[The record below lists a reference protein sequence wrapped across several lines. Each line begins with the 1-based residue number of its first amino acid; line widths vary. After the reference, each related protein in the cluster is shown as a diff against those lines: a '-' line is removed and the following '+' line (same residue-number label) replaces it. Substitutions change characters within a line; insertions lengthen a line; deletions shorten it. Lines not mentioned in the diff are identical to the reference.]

1 MVVVNMIVTAL
12 FGVGVLFAL
21 VGAIG
26 LLRLPDFYTR
36 LHATGKC
43 DTLGGGLIILGA
55 MIYHIFRYPETLLV
69 TAKLAFLVVFIFIAN
84 PTATHA
90 IMKAAYKTG
99 VKPWRLGEERKG
111 R

>member
-1 MVVVNMIVTAL
+1 MVIVHGVVVVLLGA
-12 FGVGVLFAL
+12 GVFFTL
-21 VGAIG
+21 VGSIG
-26 LLRLPDFYTR
+26 LLRFPDFYTR

-55 MIYHIFRYPETLLV
+55 IIYHLFQYPETLLV
-69 TAKLAFLVVFIFIAN
+69 PAKLAFLIFFIFIAN

-99 VKPWRLGEERKG
+99 VKPWRLGEER

>member
-1 MVVVNMIVTAL
+1 MVIVHVVVTAL
-12 FGVGVLFAL
+12 LGSGVFFTL
-21 VGAIG
+21 VGSIG
-26 LLRLPDFYTR
+26 LLRFPDFYTR

-55 MIYHIFRYPETLLV
+55 LTYHFFQYPETLLV
-69 TAKLAFLVVFIFIAN
+69 PAKLAFLIFFIFIAN

-90 IMKAAYKTG
+90 LMKAAYKTG
-99 VKPWRLGEERKG
+99 LKPWRLGEER

>member
-1 MVVVNMIVTAL
+1 MVIVHVIAAVL
-12 FGVGVLFAL
+12 LGSGVFFTL
-21 VGAIG
+21 VGSIG
-26 LLRLPDFYTR
+26 LLRFPDFYTR

-55 MIYHIFRYPETLLV
+55 GIYQFFAYSESVLV
-69 TAKLAFLVVFIFIAN
+69 LAKLAFLIFFIFIAN

-90 IMKAAYKTG
+90 LMKAAYKTG
-99 VKPWRLGEERKG
+99 LKPWRLGEER

>member
-1 MVVVNMIVTAL
+1 MVIVNIIVTAF
-12 FGVGVLFAL
+12 FGAGVFFLL
-21 VGAIG
+21 IGSVG
-26 LLRLPDFYTR
+26 LLRFPDFYTR

-43 DTLGGGLIILGA
+43 DTLGAGLIILGA
-55 MIYHIFRYPETLLV
+55 MIYHLFQYSGTLLV
-69 TAKLAFLVVFIFIAN
+69 IAKLAFLVFFIFIAN

-90 IMKAAYKTG
+90 IMKAAYKAG

>member
-1 MVVVNMIVTAL
+1 MVLVHLLVAIFLAG
-12 FGVGVLFAL
+12 GVFFLL
-21 VGAIG
+21 VGSIG

-43 DTLGGGLIILGA
+43 DTLGVGLIILGLL
-55 MIYHIFRYPETLLV
+55 IYHLFYYSQYPLVPVRLVFLIF
-69 TAKLAFLVVFIFIAN
+69 FIFIAN

-90 IMKAAYKTG
+90 ILKAAYRTG
-99 VKPWRLGEERKG
+99 VKPWKLGEER

>member
-1 MVVVNMIVTAL
+1 MVIVHGVVMAL
-12 FGVGVLFAL
+12 LGAGVFFTL
-21 VGAIG
+21 VGSIG
-26 LLRLPDFYTR
+26 LLRFPDFYTR

-55 MIYHIFRYPETLLV
+55 IIYHLFQYPETLLV
-69 TAKLAFLVVFIFIAN
+69 PAKLAFLIFFIFIAN

-99 VKPWRLGEERKG
+99 LKPWRLGEER

>member
-1 MVVVNMIVTAL
+1 MVLVHVVVTVLLGA
-12 FGVGVLFAL
+12 GVFFIL
-21 VGAIG
+21 VGSIG

-43 DTLGGGLIILGA
+43 DTLGGGLVILGA
-55 MIYHIFRYPETLLV
+55 AIYHFFQYPETLLV
-69 TAKLAFLVVFIFIAN
+69 PAKLAFLIFFIFIAN

-99 VKPWRLGEERKG
+99 VKPWRLGEER

>member
-1 MVVVNMIVTAL
+1 MVIVNGVVIAL
-12 FGVGVLFAL
+12 LGVGIFFLL
-21 VGAIG
+21 VGSIG
-26 LLRLPDFYTR
+26 LLRFPDFYTR

-55 MIYHIFRYPETLLV
+55 LIYHFFQYPETPLV
-69 TAKLAFLVVFIFIAN
+69 PAKLAFLIFFIFMAN

-90 IMKAAYKTG
+90 LMKAAYKTG
-99 VKPWRLGEERKG
+99 LKPWRLGDER

>member
-1 MVVVNMIVTAL
+1 MVLVHVVVTVLLGA
-12 FGVGVLFAL
+12 GVFFIL
-21 VGAIG
+21 VGSIG
-26 LLRLPDFYTR
+26 LLRFPDFYTR

-43 DTLGGGLIILGA
+43 DTLGGGLVLLGA
-55 MIYHIFRYPETLLV
+55 GIYHFFQYPETLLV
-69 TAKLAFLVVFIFIAN
+69 PAKLAFLIFFIFIAN

-99 VKPWRLGEERKG
+99 VKPWRLGEER

>member
-1 MVVVNMIVTAL
+1 MVIVNIIVT
-12 FGVGVLFAL
+12 VLLAAGIFFFL
-21 VGAIG
+21 VGSIG
-26 LLRLPDFYTR
+26 LLRFPDFYTR

-43 DTLGGGLIILGA
+43 DTLGGGLVILGA
-55 MIYHIFRYPETLLV
+55 IIYHFFQYPETLLV
-69 TAKLAFLVVFIFIAN
+69 PAKLAFLVFFIFIAN

-99 VKPWRLGEERKG
+99 VKPWRLGEER

>member
-1 MVVVNMIVTAL
+1 MVIVNIIVTAL
-12 FGVGVLFAL
+12 LGIGVFFTL
-21 VGAIG
+21 VGSVG
-26 LLRLPDFYTR
+26 LLRFPDFYTR

-43 DTLGGGLIILGA
+43 DTLGGGLIILGG
-55 MIYHIFRYPETLLV
+55 MIYHFFHYPETLLV
-69 TAKLAFLVVFIFIAN
+69 PAKLAFLVFFIFIAN

-99 VKPWRLGEERKG
+99 VEPWRLGEER

>member
-1 MVVVNMIVTAL
+1 MLIVHIIVTL
-12 FGVGVLFAL
+12 FLGTGLFFTL
-21 VGAIG
+21 VGSIG
-26 LLRLPDFYTR
+26 LLRFPDLYTR

-55 MIYHIFRYPETLLV
+55 LIYHFFQYSGVPLV
-69 TAKLAFLVVFIFIAN
+69 PAKLIFLIIFIFIAN

-90 IMKAAYKTG
+90 LMKAAYKTG
-99 VKPWRLGEERKG
+99 LKPWRLGEER

>member
-1 MVVVNMIVTAL
+1 MVIVNGVVIAL
-12 FGVGVLFAL
+12 LGVGIFFLL
-21 VGAIG
+21 VGSIG
-26 LLRLPDFYTR
+26 LLRFPDFYTR

-55 MIYHIFRYPETLLV
+55 LIYHFFQYPETPLV
-69 TAKLAFLVVFIFIAN
+69 PAKLAFLIFFIFIAN

-99 VKPWRLGEERKG
+99 LKPWRLGEER